1 MSIEQLT
8 WSPHPKI
15 TELSRAWYKGCSII
29 CDSSLDRKYVGALYE
44 IQARFGQ
51 TVVREGVFKAN
62 SLEEADKIINT
73 IYEG

>member
-8 WSPHPKI
+8 WSPHPQV

-29 CDSSLDRKYVGALYE
+29 CDNSPDRKYLGALYE
-44 IQARFGQ
+44 
-51 TVVREGVFKAN
+51 VRQWQSDKVHKVN